1 MIMENDEFKIPKKYC
16 KMSIAQIEQETE
28 RVLKEIQSAPRNIQR
43 KKKAAQGCKDIR
55 FYI

>member
-1 MIMENDEFKIPKKYC
+1 MENDEFKIPKKYC
-16 KMSIAQIEQETE
+16 KMSIAKIEQETE